1 MVRGPL
7 SFKQRDLVR
16 ALKALKAVGQQAST
30 IEIAPDGKIVVKIA
44 KPDDA
49 PREAKEIVL

>member
-7 SFKQRDLVR
+7 SFKQRDLIR
-16 ALKALKAVGQQAST
+16 ALKALKAVGEHAST
-30 IEIAPDGKIVVKIA
+30 IEIAPDGKIIVKIA

-49 PREAKEIVL
+49 ARETKEIVL